1 MNKKKKIFLSLTF
14 IAGVF
19 FTGIYGIDSSDSYFT
34 VSELLSD
41 SNAHIGQNVNVMG
54 IVEYGSLEVAPA
66 MTAFKLKDENNENLK
81 VNVEYT
87 GNLSSNLAEG
97 KKVSIS
103 GTMISESMFKANK
116 IVTGCPSK
124 YTE

>member
-1 MNKKKKIFLSLTF
+1 MNKKKKLFLSLTF
-14 IAGVF
+14 IVGVF
-19 FTGIYGIDSSDSYFT
+19 FTGLYGIDSSDSYFT

-54 IVEYGSLEVAPA
+54 IVEYGSLEVAPEVRV
-66 MTAFKLKDENNENLK
+66 FKLRDENNENLK

-87 GNLSSNLAEG
+87 GNLSSSLAEG

-103 GTMISESMFKANK
+103 GTMVSESTFKASK
-116 IVTGCPSK
+116 IITGCPSK

>member
-1 MNKKKKIFLSLTF
+1 
-14 IAGVF
+14 
-19 FTGIYGIDSSDSYFT
+19 
-34 VSELLSD
+34 
-41 SNAHIGQNVNVMG
+41 MG
-54 IVEYGSLEVAPA
+54 IVEYGSLKVAPE
-66 MTAFKLKDENNENLK
+66 MIAFKLRDENNENLK

-103 GTMISESMFKANK
+103 GTMVSESKFKANK

>member
-54 IVEYGSLEVAPA
+54 IVEYGSLEVAPE

>member
-54 IVEYGSLEVAPA
+54 IVEYGSLEVAPG